1 MKSGNPIGKMTGL
14 CMIGIIFFTISCNSN
29 SHLEHTLEQAGE
41 RRAELE
47 KVLSHYENDSLKKQA
62 AEFLISNLVG
72 NVAYDTTL
80 LYKYRPVLLH
90 YDSLKKVE
98 KSLHINAK
106 DSLNK
111 EWKNF
116 FNIMIHVP
124 IFIHGWFQ
132 ILVLYRQT
140 I

>member
-72 NVAYDTTL
+72 KIRRKALEMRGCLWYN
-80 LYKYRPVLLH
+80 
-90 YDSLKKVE
+90 
-98 KSLHINAK
+98 
-106 DSLNK
+106 
-111 EWKNF
+111 
-116 FNIMIHVP
+116 
-124 IFIHGWFQ
+124 
-132 ILVLYRQT
+132 QT
-140 I
+140 VMCLALS